1 MIGLLGRIYPEKA
14 GASGMSALRQIIKEA
29 RARSN
34 THGLDNPAVPM
45 TITLLSFA
53 FGHGCIADP
62 LFPWIAET
70 LLHSELDA
78 RARIERV
85 RRKALRFISAE
96 FEGG

>member
-1 MIGLLGRIYPEKA
+1 
-14 GASGMSALRQIIKEA
+14 
-29 RARSN
+29 
-34 THGLDNPAVPM
+34 M

-85 RRKALRFISAE
+85 RRKALRFMSAE